1 MAEDMSVD
9 RVNFLN
15 KSRTIWTADV
25 TSTRV
30 DGLDVLQ
37 DMKPWWQDLEVNGAT
52 RLAGFSVG
60 QNEAFQLVVIG
71 GSKA

>member
-52 RLAGFSVG
+52 RLASFSVG